1 MEGTHSGGS
10 EKAVTAECK
19 KGEHSRQR
27 TGGKGGTYNNEGAD
41 GVAFTMDD
49 RREGTAVG
57 TTVTGRYRT
66 LHMNPTEREAL
77 GCSPYNR
84 PHLTHHTF
92 SHPPPTKPLKKTE
105 GIHALA

>member
-1 MEGTHSGGS
+1 MGGDRLTRES
-10 EKAVTAECK
+10 NQGRPKPYYY
-19 KGEHSRQR
+19 GR
-27 TGGKGGTYNNEGAD
+27 KGGTYNSEGAD

-92 SHPPPTKPLKKTE
+92 SHPPPHKTPQKDR
-105 GIHALA
+105 GYTRSSVVVTP